1 MTDRSSTKP
10 SQPSP
15 DAVRRSLRA
24 LADGSAPGRR
34 NVPPEVGLDDATA
47 PPPRASADTTASRPE
62 AGSDTASAPPPASVV
77 RGAEQAAGDARVAAA
92 FLSAE
97 RLPHLDAAV
106 ATAAAR
112 GDDELAER
120 GRVARTSLQRLDN
133 VLKGRVG

>member
-1 MTDRSSTKP
+1 VTDRSSTEP

-24 LADGSAPGRR
+24 LADGSVPGRH
-34 NVPPEVGLDDATA
+34 NVPPEVGPDDATA
-47 PPPRASADTTASRPE
+47 SPPRASTDTTASPPE
-62 AGSDTASAPPPASVV
+62 AGIDTASAPPPASVV
-77 RGAEQAAGDARVAAA
+77 REAEQAAGDARVAAA

-106 ATAAAR
+106 ATAVAR

-120 GRVARTSLQRLDN
+120 GRVARTSLQRLDS
-133 VLKGRVG
+133 VLNARVG